1 MQPGF
6 DAKQAAA
13 YRLASPGATGRRSA
27 VAPDACVVR
36 VLGRRYAESPQGRRL
51 VTRKREWLQLCDAAL
66 ARLLEFASLE
76 RLIQVYRAPLR
87 VERQVVA
94 ATYELQTAAC
104 LADVVR
110 RLEFDVVSHG
120 TRRCDLRARFLSRTF
135 HVEVKTHE
143 SRRAPRRRGGLRI
156 ARALERSARGQA
168 SRRTPNLLVFGC
180 VSAAAVRRVAAEME
194 PSSWF
199 GALAWLDL
207 QPRRRQRRATL
218 FPVRVARSPFPEAL
232 LTVLSHA
239 FEQL

>member
-1 MQPGF
+1 LQPGF

-13 YRLASPGATGRRSA
+13 YRLGSLGATGLLGSA
-27 VAPDACVVR
+27 APDACVIR

-51 VTRKREWLQLCDAAL
+51 MAQKREWLQLCDVAL
-66 ARLLEFASLE
+66 ERLLEFSSLE

-110 RLEFDVVSHG
+110 RLEFDVVAHG

-143 SRRAPRRRGGLRI
+143 SRRPPRRRGGLRV

-168 SRRTPNLLVFGC
+168 SRRTPNLLVLGR
-180 VSAAAVRRVAAEME
+180 VSAEAVRRVAAETE
-194 PSSWF
+194 ASSWF

-207 QPRRRQRRATL
+207 QPRRRQRRAKL
-218 FPVRVARSPFPEAL
+218 FPVRAARFPFPDAL
-232 LTVLSHA
+232 LTVLTHT
-239 FEQL
+239 FEES